1 MKTVQFSV
9 VGLVMTLALP
19 LTAHAFSG
27 ANRWGGTT
35 SHSFGSTSMS
45 DRWGGSMSHTRGE
58 GTTATS
64 AYGGTASHEQGSGQT
79 DFSKDGDS
87 ATHTYGEGTS
97 ATNAYGGSAYH
108 AEGSGYTT
116 YTGADGATAYH
127 SPYYGEPYAGYH
139 PPTTVDYYGSGCYNC
154 SSDNAGAAAVAG
166 AVVGLAAG
174 EAAASNQAAANAN
187 AANEYNAGYNAGAAN
202 AAPAPSANA
211 SATYAMGS
219 VYTRLPS
226 DCISP
231 PVAGGATYF
240 LCGNN
245 WFQPASGANGVY
257 YRVVPAP

>member
-1 MKTVQFSV
+1 MKTNS
-9 VGLVMTLALP
+9 VGLVGLVLTLCLP
-19 LTAHAFSG
+19 LTAHAFSS
-27 ANRWGGTT
+27 ANRFGGTT
-35 SHSFGSTSMS
+35 SHSMGSTSMS

-64 AYGGTASHEQGSGQT
+64 AYGGTASHEEGSGQT

-127 SPYYGEPYAGYH
+127 SPYYGDTYAGYH
-139 PPTTVDYYGSGCYNC
+139 PPATVNYYGSGCYNC
-154 SSDNAGAAAVAG
+154 VSDGAAALTGAAIGLTAG
-166 AVVGLAAG
+166 AVAASS
-174 EAAASNQAAANAN
+174 EAAAANTNTTN
-187 AANEYNAGYNAGAAN
+187 AYNAGYDAAAAN
-202 AAPAPSANA
+202 T
-211 SATYAMGS
+211 SATFAMGN
-219 VYTRLPS
+219 VYAQLPS
-226 DCISP
+226 GCISP

-240 LCGNN
+240 LCGST
-245 WFQPASGANGVY
+245 WFQPASGANGVF

>member
-1 MKTVQFSV
+1 MNTFNVSV
-9 VGLVMTLALP
+9 VGLVVTLCLP
-19 LTAHAFSG
+19 VTAHAYSG

-35 SHSFGSTSMS
+35 SHSMGSTSMS

-64 AYGGTASHEQGSGQT
+64 AYGGTASHAAGSGQT

-127 SPYYGEPYAGYH
+127 SPYYGATYAGYH
-139 PPTTVDYYGSGCYNC
+139 PPATVNYYGSGCYNC
-154 SSDNAGAAAVAG
+154 VPEGAAALTG
-166 AVVGLAAG
+166 AAVGLAAG
-174 EAAASNQAAANAN
+174 AVVAGSEAAAANAN
-187 AANEYNAGYNAGAAN
+187 TTNAYNAGYDAAAAN
-202 AAPAPSANA
+202 APAA
-211 SATYAMGS
+211 ATTSFVIGN
-219 VYTRLPS
+219 VYPQLPS
-226 DCISP
+226 GCMSP

-240 LCGNN
+240 LCNN
-245 WFQPASGANGVY
+245 TWFQPASGANGVY
-257 YRVVPAP
+257 YRVVAAP